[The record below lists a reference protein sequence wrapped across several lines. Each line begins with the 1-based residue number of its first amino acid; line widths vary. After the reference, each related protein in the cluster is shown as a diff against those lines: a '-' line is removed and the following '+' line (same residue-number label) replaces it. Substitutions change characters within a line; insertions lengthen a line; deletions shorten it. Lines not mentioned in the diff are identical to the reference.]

1 MSMMK
6 KIDIDV
12 QIVMQNFIKFV
23 SNMIME
29 KLLKY
34 DKPGILNTTI
44 QSKYTRYYY
53 KFFNQNNHKII
64 IL

>member
-44 QSKYTRYYY
+44 
-53 KFFNQNNHKII
+53 
-64 IL
+64 